1 MAAGVVAPV
10 DRAHALAIEL
20 EAAYQVGRGTLAFH
34 QAAAARFHL
43 ADEAVGRF
51 LHHVSATLEQA
62 QVA

>member
-20 EAAYQVGRGTLAFH
+20 KATDQIGGGSLAFH

-51 LHHVSATLEQA
+51 PHHVGATLEQA
-62 QVA
+62 QVG